1 MHHSFN
7 RFGIIALVLALTLSV
22 GAVYAQ
28 SPRYALVIGSNSAY
42 AVGPLRNPVNDA
54 TDMAGALQKMGFSVA
69 LGLDASKKTM
79 YQLIEQFGKD
89 LRGAEIALFYYSGHG
104 VQAEGQNYLIPIGA
118 DISLASDVEIE
129 GV

>member
-28 SPRYALVIGSNSAY
+28 SPRYALVIGNSAY

-104 VQAEGQNYLIPIGA
+104 VQAEGQNY
-118 DISLASDVEIE
+118 
-129 GV
+129 